1 MNVVLLF
8 KGGGLMGETIH
19 FETLNVLPLMHIEKA
34 LYGHPSNIVKVGICS
49 AADDD
54 DVICVILSRRL

>member
-54 DVICVILSRRL
+54 VICVILSHRL